1 MTHDYDGQ
9 SNEYFSAAEEDLRRQ
24 IFLDNV
30 ALIRAANERFD
41 RGLSNYRLRVN
52 RFADLRFEEFV
63 LENTG
68 VPTLGGSGQ
77 TQVIFITFCMCTMQ

>member
-1 MTHDYDGQ
+1 MNQDYDGQ
-9 SNEYFSAAEEDLRRQ
+9 SNEYFSTAEEDLRRQ

-63 LENTG
+63 AENTG
-68 VPTLGGSGQ
+68 VPTPGGSGQ
-77 TQVIFITFCMCTMQ
+77 TQVIFNFLM